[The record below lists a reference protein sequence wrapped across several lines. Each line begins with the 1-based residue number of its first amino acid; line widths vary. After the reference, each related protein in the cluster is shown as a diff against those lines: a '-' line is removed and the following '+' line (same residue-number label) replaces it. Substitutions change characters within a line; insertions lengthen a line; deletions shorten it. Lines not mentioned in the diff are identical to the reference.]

1 MKLDSGVK
9 VDEAFQL
16 SPSTRRVWIEIMLA
30 STGRTVFSSPST
42 RRVWI
47 EIGLKQTA
55 GLFDNVTL
63 HAEGVD

>member
-1 MKLDSGVK
+1 MKSVGHTLD
-9 VDEAFQL
+9 
-16 SPSTRRVWIEIMLA
+16 EIAKM
-30 STGRTVFSSPST
+30 SPST